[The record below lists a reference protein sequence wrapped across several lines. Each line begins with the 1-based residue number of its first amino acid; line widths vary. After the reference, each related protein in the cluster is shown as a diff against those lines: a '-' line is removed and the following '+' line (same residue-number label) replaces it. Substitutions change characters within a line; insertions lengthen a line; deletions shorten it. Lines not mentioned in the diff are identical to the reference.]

1 MRNLIIVLVLSLF
14 IFTSAHAK
22 IIFTSER
29 HGNQGTNIYVMND
42 DGSNVVQLTD
52 TSELN
57 PFWPSWS
64 PDGKQIVFVRQVN
77 SNDSQRD
84 HIFIMDADGTNV
96 RQLTPPINGAY
107 NTPVFTPD
115 GKKILFTRSDR
126 DTKRFTMNALDLK
139 TNEIEEIFSFFCS
152 LQDISPDGKQILFL
166 AHRFYN
172 VWAMDSDGGNINELI
187 TPPFEGDDK
196 QIMLVNSKW
205 SPDGKK
211 VLYVETHKMQKIING
226 EKEFV
231 LSKYLYK
238 IYTPET
244 DVSVTLDIPPNYRCH
259 SVDWADNGASVIFS
273 AIQLELNKPFLPQE
287 KEKPYNIYKY
297 HIVTQDITRL
307 TNHDGKD
314 YALDWIS
321 DNAHAVSPIGKL
333 TTLWALLKSTQ

>member
-1 MRNLIIVLVLSLF
+1 MRNLIIILTLF
-14 IFTSAHAK
+14 LFMLTSAHAK
-22 IIFTSER
+22 IIFSSIR
-29 HGNQGTNIYVMND
+29 DDNQGSNIYVMDD

-52 TSELN
+52 TSELD
-57 PFWPSWS
+57 PFWLRWS
-64 PDGKQIVFVRQVN
+64 PDGKQIVFDRQVTPK
-77 SNDSQRD
+77 DSQRR

-96 RQLTPPINGAY
+96 RQLTPAINGSDSE
-107 NTPVFTPD
+107 PIFTPD
-115 GKKILFTRSDR
+115 GKQIVFTRNDR
-126 DTKRFTMNALDLK
+126 DTKRNTMNSLDLK

-152 LQDISPDGKQILFL
+152 LLDVSPDGKQILFL

-196 QIMLVNSKW
+196 QIMLTNSKW

-211 VLYVETHKMQKIING
+211 VLYVETHKNRKIFNG
-226 EKEFV
+226 KKEFV
-231 LSKYLYK
+231 LAKYLYK

-259 SVDWADNGASVIFS
+259 SVDWAANGAAVIFS
-273 AIQLELNKPFLPQE
+273 ATQFEINKPFRFQE
-287 KEKPYNIYKY
+287 EKPYNIYKY
-297 HIVTQDITRL
+297 HIATQKITRL
-307 TNHDGKD
+307 TNHDGND

-333 TTLWALLKSTQ
+333 TTQWAALKSSQ